1 MEMKRIVLAL
11 LTAGFA
17 VGMATQVV
25 AHGDAPHPKCKK
37 GYELNDAHKCVK
49 ATKK

>member
-1 MEMKRIVLAL
+1 MKKIMVAL
-11 LTAGFA
+11 LAASCA
-17 VGMATQVV
+17 VGMATQAL

-49 ATKK
+49 VVKK

>member
-1 MEMKRIVLAL
+1 MKTITLAL
-11 LTAGFA
+11 LALGFA
-17 VGMATQVV
+17 IGTATQGL

-49 ATKK
+49 APTK

>member
-1 MEMKRIVLAL
+1 MNKIVLAL

>member
-1 MEMKRIVLAL
+1 MKKTMLAL
-11 LTAGFA
+11 LSLACA
-17 VGMATQVV
+17 IAMATQVL

-49 ATKK
+49 VVKK

>member
-1 MEMKRIVLAL
+1 MSKIFLAL
-11 LTAGFA
+11 LAASFA
-17 VGMATQVV
+17 VAMATPVL

-49 ATKK
+49 ATTK

>member
-1 MEMKRIVLAL
+1 MKTIALAL
-11 LTAGFA
+11 LAAGFA
-17 VGMATQVV
+17 FGMATQVL

-49 ATKK
+49 AAKK